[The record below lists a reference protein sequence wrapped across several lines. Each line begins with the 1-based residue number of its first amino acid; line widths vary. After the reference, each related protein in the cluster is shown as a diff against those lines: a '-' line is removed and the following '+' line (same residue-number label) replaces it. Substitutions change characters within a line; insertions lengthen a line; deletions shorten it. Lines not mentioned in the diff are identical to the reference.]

1 VAGDE
6 VLEVAGRSVRI
17 TNPEKIFFPALGATK
32 LDLVHYYM
40 AVAPGA
46 LAGARD
52 RPTLLKRHPNG
63 VSGDFFYQ
71 KRVPASRPEWIQI
84 AHVTFPSGRSAD
96 FLVIHDEA
104 HLAWTINLGCLEL
117 HPWPV
122 RANDVDHPDEMRID
136 LDPTPDVP
144 FADVRRVALVA
155 AEVLDGLGITGF
167 PRTSGKRGIHVMIR
181 IEPRWGFKEVRRA
194 ALALGR
200 EIEGRVPQIAT
211 TSWWKEERH
220 GVFVDYNQ
228 NARDRTLASAYSVRP
243 TDDARV
249 ACPVTWD
256 EVPDV
261 DPAAFTIRTV
271 PERFASTGD
280 PLAGIDDR
288 AYRLDD
294 LLELAARQ
302 ESAGA
307 EDAPWPPQFPKAEGE
322 PTRVAPS
329 RAKGMRENAAAKVG
343 SEKKAPIKKALV
355 KKASVGKQK
364 PKRKTR

>member
-1 VAGDE
+1 MAGDE

-32 LDLVHYYM
+32 LDLVRYYM
-40 AVAPGA
+40 DVAAGA
-46 LAGARD
+46 LAGARE

-63 VSGDFFYQ
+63 VSGEFFYQ
-71 KRVPASRPEWIQI
+71 KRVPASRPEWIRT

-117 HPWPV
+117 HPWAV
-122 RANDVDHPDEMRID
+122 RANDVDHPDEMRLD
-136 LDPTPDVP
+136 LDPTPGVP

-155 AEVLDGLGITGF
+155 AEVLEGLGMTGF
-167 PRTSGKRGIHVMIR
+167 PRTSGKRGIHVMVR
-181 IEPRWGFKEVRRA
+181 IEPRWGFQDVRRA

-200 EIEGRVPQIAT
+200 EIEHRAPQIAT
-211 TSWWKEERH
+211 TAWWKEERH

-249 ACPVTWD
+249 ACPVTWH
-256 EVPDV
+256 EVPNV
-261 DPAAFTIRTV
+261 DPAAFTMRTV

-280 PLAGIDDR
+280 PLAGIDDH
-288 AYRLDD
+288 AYRLDG
-294 LLELAARQ
+294 LLELAHRQ
-302 ESAGA
+302 ERAGA

-329 RAKGMRENAAAKVG
+329 RAKGVRKDAPAKEAPQGKAAAK
-343 SEKKAPIKKALV
+343 KAPV
-355 KKASVGKQK
+355 KEGSAGKQGPRGK
-364 PKRKTR
+364 GR

>member
-1 VAGDE
+1 
-6 VLEVAGRSVRI
+6 
-17 TNPEKIFFPALGATK
+17 
-32 LDLVHYYM
+32 M
-40 AVAPGA
+40 
-46 LAGARD
+46 
-52 RPTLLKRHPNG
+52 
-63 VSGDFFYQ
+63 SGEFFYQ
-71 KRVPASRPEWIQI
+71 KRVPASRPEWIQT

-122 RANDVDHPDEMRID
+122 RASDVDHPDEMRID

-155 AEVLDGLGITGF
+155 AEVLEGIGMAGF
-167 PRTSGKRGIHVMIR
+167 PRTSGKRGIHVMVR

-200 EIEGRVPQIAT
+200 EIERLAPQIAT

-243 TDDARV
+243 TEDARV
-249 ACPVTWD
+249 ACPVTWV
-256 EVPDV
+256 ELSDV

-271 PERFASTGD
+271 PRT
-280 PLAGIDDR
+280 I
-288 AYRLDD
+288 RLDRRSPRRHRRPRIPAGG
-294 LLELAARQ
+294 LLELADRQ

-329 RAKGMRENAAAKVG
+329 RAKGMRKNQTAKARP
-343 SEKKAPIKKALV
+343 EKKAPV
-355 KKASVGKQK
+355 KKASAGKQK
-364 PKRKTR
+364 PKRKAR

>member
-1 VAGDE
+1 MAGDE
-6 VLEVAGRSVRI
+6 VLEVAGRTVRI

-32 LDLVHYYM
+32 LDLVRYYM
-40 AVAPGA
+40 DVAPGA
-46 LAGARD
+46 LTGARD

-71 KRVPASRPEWIQI
+71 KRVPASRPEWIQT

-122 RANDVDHPDEMRID
+122 RANDVDHPDEMRLD
-136 LDPTPDVP
+136 LDPTPGVP

-155 AEVLDGLGITGF
+155 AEVLDGLRMAGF
-167 PRTSGKRGIHVMIR
+167 PRTSGKRGIHVMVR
-181 IEPRWGFKEVRRA
+181 IGPRWGFRDVRRA

-200 EIEGRVPQIAT
+200 EIERRAPQIAT
-211 TSWWKEERH
+211 TAWWKEERH

-249 ACPVTWD
+249 ACPVTWR

-271 PERFASTGD
+271 PERFASAGD

-294 LLELAARQ
+294 LLELADRR
-302 ESAGA
+302 ESDGA
-307 EDAPWPPQFPKAEGE
+307 TDAPWPPQFPKADGE

-329 RAKGMRENAAAKVG
+329 RAKGMRENAAAKGTPEKSAAV
-343 SEKKAPIKKALV
+343 KKAPV
-355 KKASVGKQK
+355 RKASAGKQK
-364 PKRKTR
+364 LRGKGR

>member
-6 VLEVAGRSVRI
+6 VLEVAGRTVRI

-32 LDLVHYYM
+32 LDLVRYYM
-40 AVAPGA
+40 DIAPGA

-63 VSGDFFYQ
+63 VSGEFFYQ
-71 KRVPASRPEWIQI
+71 KRVPASRPEWIQT

-96 FLVIHDEA
+96 FLVMHDEA

-122 RANDVDHPDEMRID
+122 RADDVDHPDEMRID

-155 AEVLDGLGITGF
+155 AEVLEGIGMTGF
-167 PRTSGKRGIHVMIR
+167 PRTSGKRGIHVMVR
-181 IEPRWGFKEVRRA
+181 IEPRWDFKEVRRA

-200 EIEGRVPQIAT
+200 EIERRAPQIAT

-261 DPAAFTIRTV
+261 DPSAFTIRTV
-271 PERFASTGD
+271 PQRFASSGD
-280 PLAGIDDR
+280 PLGGMDDR
-288 AYRLDD
+288 AHTLDG
-294 LLELAARQ
+294 LLELADRQ
-302 ESAGA
+302 ESGGA

-322 PTRVAPS
+322 RTRVAPS
-329 RAKGMRENAAAKVG
+329 RAKGMRKNTAATVGAK
-343 SEKKAPIKKALV
+343 KKAPVEKAPV
-355 KKASVGKQK
+355 KRASAENQK
-364 PKRKTR
+364 PTRKAR